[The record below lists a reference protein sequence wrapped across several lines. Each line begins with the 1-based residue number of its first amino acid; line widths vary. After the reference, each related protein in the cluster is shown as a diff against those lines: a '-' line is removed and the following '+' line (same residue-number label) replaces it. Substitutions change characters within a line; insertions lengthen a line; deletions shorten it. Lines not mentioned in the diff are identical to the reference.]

1 MKPGTARRFGL
12 LVGALLVAGL
22 CGCKGGSGGS
32 KETVITLHPK
42 WNYEKFQ
49 RIAVV
54 PMGVDPAVR
63 GPEQA
68 VAREA
73 AALAGTALSD
83 RLAANGQFTVVA
95 LDSIKD
101 VLAQQDLSRV
111 ADLADPG
118 TEIPA
123 GRIQAAQAL
132 VVSRITNCDLK
143 QTREER
149 RRPIYA
155 RDRNGR
161 MLVDR
166 LGRPVIT
173 GERVTNE
180 FRHEARV
187 SASVRVIDA
196 ATAETLLAYNVPPVV
211 MEKERDNS
219 PPEQSARDLAVLAA
233 HQIGVEFANRIAPQ
247 QIRVKLKSDMLTIS
261 TGYYDGEY
269 EKLKSVNPALEKFL
283 VVVRDLPQPCER
295 NPFRIAIVAEGS
307 REVLMEQEFIWTGAG
322 QRGVSVEVPVKKLV
336 ENGAPLFQ
344 AKLYS
349 IGDDRP
355 LLTREIPLEVP
366 KEEKGAKKKPQA

>member
-1 MKPGTARRFGL
+1 MRDCRLKWQWL
-12 LVGALLVAGL
+12 LAGVALAASL

-42 WNYEKFQ
+42 WNYDKFQ

-54 PMGVDPAVR
+54 PMGVDSAVR

-73 AALAGTALSD
+73 AAQAGAALSD

-118 TEIPA
+118 TQIPA
-123 GRIQAAQAL
+123 GKIQAAQAL

-143 QTREER
+143 QVREER
-149 RRPIYA
+149 RHPIYM
-155 RDRNGR
+155 RDMNGR
-161 MLVDR
+161 LLVDR
-166 LGRPVIT
+166 LGRPRIS

-219 PPEQSARDLAVLAA
+219 PPEQSPRDLAVLAA
-233 HQIGVEFANRIAPQ
+233 RQIGVEFANRIAPQ
-247 QIRVKLKSDMLTIS
+247 QIKVKLKSDMLTLA
-261 TGYYDGEY
+261 TGYYDGAY
-269 EKLKSVNPALEKFL
+269 EKLKTVNPSLEKFL
-283 VVVRDLPQPCER
+283 VVVGGLPAPCER
-295 NPFRIAIVAEGS
+295 NPFRVAIVEEGN
-307 REVLMEQEFIWTGAG
+307 REVLVEQEFIWTGSS
-322 QRGVSVEVPVKKLV
+322 QRGVSIEVPVAKLV
-336 ENGAPLFQ
+336 ENGSSVFQ

-349 IGDDRP
+349 VGDDRP
-355 LLTREIPLEVP
+355 LLTREIQMEVP
-366 KEEKGAKKKPQA
+366 KGEKGRKKKPQA